1 MLSGEHGRDWG
12 MVRQT
17 FAEFLA
23 RGLPFGDVVDRPFV
37 YDALRDADFPDAQS
51 WHEVESYMRGRD
63 PNTAPET
70 LKAVQLLWQL
80 YVKGR

>member
-1 MLSGEHGRDWG
+1 MLSSEHIRGRG
-12 MVRQT
+12 MARRT

-23 RGLPFGDVVDRPFV
+23 RGLPFGDVVDRPFI
-37 YDALRDADFPDAQS
+37 YDALRDTDFPDAES
-51 WHEVESYMRGRD
+51 WDEVESYMRRRD
-63 PNTAPET
+63 PDTAPET